1 MEQNKN
7 KKSDLDPF
15 TERSEEFDIFL
26 KDKLIPYMISECK
39 IYSSDLDFVNEKII
53 HSKLHRIV

>member
-26 KDKLIPYMISECK
+26 KDKLMPYMISEFK